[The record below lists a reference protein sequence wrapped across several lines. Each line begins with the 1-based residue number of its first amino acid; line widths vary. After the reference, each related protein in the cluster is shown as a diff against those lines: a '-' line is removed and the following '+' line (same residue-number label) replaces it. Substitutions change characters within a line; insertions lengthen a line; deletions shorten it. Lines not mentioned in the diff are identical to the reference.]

1 MRRRLTAALLAS
13 LTLIGTACANDAG
26 DGTEQ
31 DEQQQEQ
38 QQDDGGY

>member
-13 LTLIGTACANDAG
+13 LTVLGAACANDAG
-26 DGTEQ
+26 AGTDQ